1 MASQDWFD
9 KDFYKVLGVDKSVSA
24 ADLKKTYRK
33 LARQYHPDSNPGD
46 AKAEAKFKEISE
58 AYSVLNDPEQREEY
72 DQIRAMG
79 SGARFSAPG
88 AGAGGG
94 FDDVFSRFGQGRQAP
109 SGGFD
114 DFFTMFDQQ
123 GGGFGS
129 GRFGQTTGGFRGF
142 GGPQKGA
149 DVSARTTLDFVTAAK
164 GETITLAG
172 EDNVP
177 FKVKIPAGV
186 SDGQKIR
193 LRGRGRKSPDGG
205 ESGDIVVTVAV
216 RPTRSSR
223 ATDSTCASPCRSPS
237 PRPLS
242 VRRSRFRRSAAT
254 PCACA
259 WPPAPPRDACCAS
272 RVADLDHQ
280 GHRRPARRGPGRG
293 AHASRRRRARGPRA
307 VPRTGA
313 ERESPRRPHGQG
325 AIDTRASPRFSASDT
340 TGCREPGTRIRHD
353 ERGEDVSEREIDED
367 APIFAIAAA
376 AELSNMH
383 PQTLRQYDRLGL
395 VVPARTQ
402 GGSRRYSSRHVQQL
416 REVARLSGEG
426 MSLPAIARLL
436 ALEERVH
443 ELARRV
449 NDLERQLTIERQS
462 RPGAPRLRGRAT
474 GSVVTLRH
482 GARVRRATD
491 IVLWRPRDMHGD

>member
-88 AGAGGG
+88 AGGGGG
-94 FDDVFSRFGQGRQAP
+94 FDDVFSRFGQGRGQP
-109 SGGFD
+109 QGGFD

-123 GGGFGS
+123 GGGGFGS

-142 GGPQKGA
+142 GGPQRGA
-149 DVSARTTLDFVTAAK
+149 DVTARTTIDFVTAAK
-164 GETITLAG
+164 GETITLQG

-216 RPTRSSR
+216 RPHPVFTR
-223 ATDSTCASPCRSPS
+223 DG
-237 PRPLS
+237 LNL
-242 VRRSRFRRSAAT
+242 
-254 PCACA
+254 
-259 WPPAPPRDACCAS
+259 
-272 RVADLDHQ
+272 RVAVPVTFTEAALGATIEVPTLGGDTVRLRVAP
-280 GHRRPARRGPGRG
+280 GTPSGRVLRVKGRG
-293 AHASRRRRARGPRA
+293 ISTAKG
-307 VPRTGA
+307 TGDLLA
-313 ERESPRRPHGQG
+313 EVQ
-325 AIDTRASPRFSASDT
+325 
-340 TGCREPGTRIRHD
+340 
-353 ERGEDVSEREIDED
+353 V
-367 APIFAIAAA
+367 
-376 AELSNMH
+376 
-383 PQTLRQYDRLGL
+383 
-395 VVPARTQ
+395 VVPA
-402 GGSRRYSSRHVQQL
+402 HL
-416 REVARLSGEG
+416 DDAARE
-426 MSLPAIARLL
+426 
-436 ALEERVH
+436 ALERFQALEPKENPRAD
-443 ELARRV
+443 LMAKAR
-449 NDLERQLTIERQS
+449 
-462 RPGAPRLRGRAT
+462 
-474 GSVVTLRH
+474 
-482 GARVRRATD
+482 
-491 IVLWRPRDMHGD
+491 

>member
-46 AKAEAKFKEISE
+46 AKAEATFKEISE

-259 WPPAPPRDACCAS
+259 WLPAHPRDACCAS
-272 RVADLDHQ
+272 RVA
-280 GHRRPARRGPGRG
+280 GSRPPRAPATCSPRSRSRCPRISTTPRARPSSGSTNWSRKRIPAPTSWPRRDRHTRVAEVLGIRYDRMPRTRHPHPARRKR
-293 AHASRRRRARGPRA
+293 
-307 VPRTGA
+307 
-313 ERESPRRPHGQG
+313 
-325 AIDTRASPRFSASDT
+325 
-340 TGCREPGTRIRHD
+340 
-353 ERGEDVSEREIDED
+353 
-367 APIFAIAAA
+367 
-376 AELSNMH
+376 
-383 PQTLRQYDRLGL
+383 
-395 VVPARTQ
+395 
-402 GGSRRYSSRHVQQL
+402 
-416 REVARLSGEG
+416 
-426 MSLPAIARLL
+426 
-436 ALEERVH
+436 
-443 ELARRV
+443 
-449 NDLERQLTIERQS
+449 
-462 RPGAPRLRGRAT
+462 
-474 GSVVTLRH
+474 
-482 GARVRRATD
+482 
-491 IVLWRPRDMHGD
+491 